1 MYNTKV
7 DIYKAEKKKTEKLL
21 SSLLPTSVIRKLKKG
36 MLIDTNV
43 ENLVFIISQD
53 NFPNLKYLRVFQFF
67 SVTS

>member
-36 MLIDTNV
+36 MFIDTNV
-43 ENLVFIISQD
+43 ENLVFIIS
-53 NFPNLKYLRVFQFF
+53 
-67 SVTS
+67 